1 MVTSGFFSV
10 PTPVDLETLNENGAT
25 YVSATVN
32 ETDSKGDAWIQK
44 CSQPLLTEKKST
56 KTEAMATGKSST
68 KQVPKVTSGFFSAPS
83 PC

>member
-10 PTPVDLETLNENGAT
+10 PTPVDLETLKENGAT
-25 YVSATVN
+25 DVSATVN

-44 CSQPLLTEKKST
+44 CSQPLLIEKKST